1 VNDAPV
7 WALIYILLRTGHL
20 IDAVQF
26 LQTASILSSFQT
38 LEPSFPAY
46 LKAYATSP
54 NRTLPRHLLDRLH
67 VEFNQRIRYYK
78 ADEDDP
84 FKFALYKLLGRCDVQ
99 KRAMPS
105 KVVATSEDYLW
116 VQLVLAR
123 ENEVSG
129 DKWGL
134 GDVAKSVVKAGRTA
148 WDRSGQRPEG
158 YFLVLI
164 LVGEYERVT
173 SPLTR
178 LTGGCTLSFES
189 FSWRRNTFCNCF
201 GMVRVTAYFDFGD
214 SI

>member
-1 VNDAPV
+1 
-7 WALIYILLRTGHL
+7 LIYFLLRTGHL
-20 IDAVQF
+20 VEAVQHI
-26 LQTASILSSFQT
+26 QTPAILASFQT
-38 LEPSFPAY
+38 LEPSFPSY

-84 FKFALYKLLGRCDVQ
+84 FKFALYKLLGRCDIQ
-99 KRAMPS
+99 KRAMPA

-123 ENEVSG
+123 EDETVG
-129 DKWGL
+129 DRWGL
-134 GDVAKSVVKAGRTA
+134 GDVAKGVVKAGRMA

-164 LVGEYERVT
+164 LVGEYERVRFLLIG
-173 SPLTR
+173 LTI
-178 LTGGCTLSFES
+178 GCTLFTKPFTCRRDSF
-189 FSWRRNTFCNCF
+189 RRCV
-201 GMVRVTAYFDFGD
+201 GMVWITTNFNILCSLRR
-214 SI
+214 

>member
-1 VNDAPV
+1 M
-7 WALIYILLRTGHL
+7 
-20 IDAVQF
+20 QF
-26 LQTASILSSFQT
+26 LHTPAILSSFQT

-54 NRTLPRHLLDRLH
+54 NHTLPRHLLDRLH

-99 KRAMPS
+99 KRAMPP

-116 VQLVLAR
+116 VQLVLSR
-123 ENEVSG
+123 EDEISG

-164 LVGEYERVT
+164 LVGEYERVSSQMAT
-173 SPLTR
+173 LTTGCPL
-178 LTGGCTLSFES
+178 FAES
-189 FSWRRNTFCNCF
+189 FS
-201 GMVRVTAYFDFGD
+201 
-214 SI
+214 

>member
-1 VNDAPV
+1 M
-7 WALIYILLRTGHL
+7 WALIYFLLRTGH
-20 IDAVQF
+20 IVDAVQYI
-26 LQTASILSSFQT
+26 QTPSVLASFQT

-54 NRTLPRHLLDRLH
+54 NRTLPKHLLDRLH

-78 ADEDDP
+78 EDEDDP

-99 KRAMPS
+99 KRAMPA

-123 ENEVSG
+123 EDEAVVGERWRLS
-129 DKWGL
+129 
-134 GDVAKSVVKAGRTA
+134 DVAKAVVKSGRGA

-164 LVGEYERVT
+164 LVGEYERVSI
-173 SPLTR
+173 SP
-178 LTGGCTLSFES
+178 
-189 FSWRRNTFCNCF
+189 FCR
-201 GMVRVTAYFDFGD
+201 G
-214 SI
+214 